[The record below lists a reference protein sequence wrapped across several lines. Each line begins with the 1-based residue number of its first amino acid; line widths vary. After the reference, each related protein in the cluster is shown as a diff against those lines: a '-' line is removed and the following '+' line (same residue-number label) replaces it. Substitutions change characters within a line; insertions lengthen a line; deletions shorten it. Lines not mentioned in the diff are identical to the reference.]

1 MIDRNLIVPF
11 RKHTL
16 AECSEIIRQ
25 VINPQSFEWKAAPKP
40 DDQTLWRSWIDACL
54 TEATKP
60 LSKWEQ
66 DFLQSISDDLTF
78 KGSLSEKQVEV
89 LERIYTE
96 KT

>member
-54 TEATKP
+54 TEASKP
-60 LSKWEQ
+60 LTERER
-66 DFLQSISDDLTF
+66 DFLISIADDLTYTS
-78 KGSLSEKQVEV
+78 SLSEHQVKW
-89 LERIYTE
+89 LESVYTE
-96 KT
+96 KV

>member
-1 MIDRNLIVPF
+1 MIDRDLIVPW

-25 VINPQSFEWKAAPKP
+25 AINPGGFEWKAAPKL
-40 DDQTLWRSWIDACL
+40 DNQTLWRSWIDACL
-54 TEATKP
+54 TEASKP

-66 DFLQSISDDLTF
+66 DFVQSISDDLTF
-78 KGSLSEKQVEV
+78 KGALSEKQVEV

-96 KT
+96 KV

>member
-16 AECSEIIRQ
+16 VECSEIIRQ
-25 VINPQSFEWKAAPKP
+25 AVNPKGFTWQAAPKQ
-40 DDQTLWRSWIDACL
+40 DEQTIWRSWIDACL
-54 TEATKP
+54 TEASKP

-66 DFLQSISDDLTF
+66 DFIQSISDDLTF
-78 KGSLSEKQVEV
+78 KGTLSEKQVEV

-96 KT
+96 KV